1 MSSPG
6 AISETG
12 EATARQRAALVK
24 LLADEDPV
32 IYRTV
37 RETIIA
43 QGPGA
48 LAWLREHLLS
58 EDPVVRRRAHGIVRQ
73 LDRQEADNRFLTF
86 CLKQGEDLPL
96 EQGVWL
102 LARTRYPEINSE
114 AYAAMLDSYAMD
126 IREEIASARGAKEVL
141 SRVGAYLFEAL
152 GFSGNEKDYYSPE
165 NSYLNRVLDRRTG
178 NPISLCVVYL
188 LLARRLQLPISGIGL
203 PGHFICRY
211 QSSAAELYIDV
222 FGGGKLLAK
231 ADCVRYLL
239 QANYS
244 VREEYL
250 APLSPKRILLRICK
264 NLHQA
269 HLHAGE
275 QAEGTRF
282 QRYVVALEK

>member
-6 AISETG
+6 AIAVTA
-12 EATARQRAALVK
+12 EATERQRAALVK
-24 LLADEDPV
+24 LLADDDPA
-32 IYRTV
+32 IYKAV
-37 RETIIA
+37 RETILS
-43 QGPGA
+43 QGPAA

-58 EDPVVRRRAHGIVRQ
+58 EDPVVRRRTHGIVAQ
-73 LDRQEADNRFLTF
+73 LKRQEADNRFLSF
-86 CLKQGEDLPL
+86 CLKQSEDLPL
-96 EQGVWL
+96 EQGVWM
-102 LARTRYPEINSE
+102 LAKTRYPEINQQGYE
-114 AYAAMLDSYAMD
+114 ALLDSYAMD
-126 IREEIASARGAKEVL
+126 IREDLVSAKGAKEIL
-141 SRVGAYLFEAL
+141 ARVGGYMFDVL
-152 GFSGNEKDYYSPE
+152 GFSGNESDYYSPE

-178 NPISLCVVYL
+178 NPISLCLVYL

-203 PGHFICRY
+203 PGHFVCRY

-222 FGGGKLLAK
+222 FGAGKLLAK

-250 APLSPKRILLRICK
+250 TPVSQRRILLRICK

-275 QAEGTRF
+275 QAEGTRL